1 MKIHQ
6 AIWDIALTTKLKKFH
21 FFKVHSKNT
30 YKKYKDLIQIY
41 MLKNLNLS
49 YMTSY
54 FHEVIALSFLFLLFL
69 TLNVGY

>member
-1 MKIHQ
+1 M
-6 AIWDIALTTKLKKFH
+6 TTKLKQFN

-54 FHEVIALSFLFLLFL
+54 FHEVIALSFLFLLFF